1 MLRHRS
7 PLFTV
12 ALCVVATLSSCEPR
26 TVEIQGLDEL
36 TSEIRSQRLLN
47 RRRDG
52 DAQRGAGDPNI
63 EAKQIHLAMDPLR
76 EALAQLASS
85 QRDLSGRQATLT
97 QEMRRW
103 TQLLVASM
111 QSGDSEEAKKLS
123 KRLADLENTIA
134 AQDVRHREVEEMLG
148 SALDRTADQLED
160 FLKRLGAGLTDSG
173 TEKAQEAKPTNGPD
187 DAVKAATPRTA
198 APPAGGQAGAPDKQ
212 PPRPSDAPPARSSR
226 ANGDGEQASLDW
238 LWLTL
243 ALLSMGA
250 GIVLLRGNRKRSRV
264 TPAARSPVVD
274 PALQESSLATGESAW
289 PQALAE
295 DPEKQPAPD
304 GEADP
309 EIEELWATAALLGE
323 AIGRL
328 KETSDPS
335 APDDPTSR
343 AAPELDELDDIV
355 IVADAGIDADAHID
369 ARRGADFEVVQDASD
384 SPPSGDP
391 MRSQQIEAARP
402 SLVEQAAAPTAAE
415 DRPEL
420 LESTGLKAPL
430 TCRLSL
436 PSSPQTEDRVRRL
449 LGADP
454 RVLISPA
461 PQIHSAMGGLE
472 VSFALIPGLPDG
484 ERSLLEQQ
492 LRETCA

>member
-1 MLRHRS
+1 
-7 PLFTV
+7 
-12 ALCVVATLSSCEPR
+12 
-26 TVEIQGLDEL
+26 
-36 TSEIRSQRLLN
+36 
-47 RRRDG
+47 
-52 DAQRGAGDPNI
+52 
-63 EAKQIHLAMDPLR
+63 MDPLR

-111 QSGDSEEAKKLS
+111 QSGDSEEAAKLS

-173 TEKAQEAKPTNGPD
+173 TEKAQEAKATNGPD
-187 DAVKAATPRTA
+187 DAGKAATPRTA

-212 PPRPSDAPPARSSR
+212 PPRPSDAPPARSSG

-250 GIVLLRGNRKRSRV
+250 GVVLLRGNRKRSRV
-264 TPAARSPVVD
+264 TPAARAPLVD
-274 PALQESSLATGESAW
+274 PAPQESSPATGESAW

-304 GEADP
+304 SEAAPEADP

-328 KETSDPS
+328 KQTGDPS
-335 APDDPTSR
+335 DPDDPTSR

-369 ARRGADFEVVQDASD
+369 AGRGADFEVVQDASD
-384 SPPSGDP
+384 SPPSADS

-415 DRPEL
+415 GRPEL

-461 PQIHSAMGGLE
+461 PQIHNAMGGLE